1 MNLFAG
7 QLLLDDLDLAL
18 CGIGAD
24 GLQLILSGDHLAVL
38 RAGALQV
45 DGVKLALGGADT
57 AADTLVG
64 VNYAAS
70 AAQAA
75 GCLGLDLLLGAL
87 AL

>member
-38 RAGALQV
+38 GAGALQV
-45 DGVKLALGGADT
+45 DGVKLALGGADA
-57 AADTLVG
+57 AADALVRVYVPTDFDTKEKAFSG
-64 VNYAAS
+64 AK
-70 AAQAA
+70 AA
-75 GCLGLDLLLGAL
+75 GKGIK
-87 AL
+87 